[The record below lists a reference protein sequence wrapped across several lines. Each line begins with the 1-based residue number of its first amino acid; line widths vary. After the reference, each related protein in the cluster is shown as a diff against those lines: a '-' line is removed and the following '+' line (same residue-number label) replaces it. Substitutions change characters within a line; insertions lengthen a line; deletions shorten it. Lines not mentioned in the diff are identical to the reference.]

1 MDPSLRIGA
10 IMSPKW
16 FEPFEASLKL
26 LGFRPVWLA
35 ETVSQVPENYLE
47 QWDGL
52 VIELSTAVVDVSE
65 RPGSWGSISIAG
77 LPVERDSETIAELF
91 GVRRVLREEEDAQAW
106 LETSTSRISVSPP
119 PLIAVW
125 GTAGSPGATTLAV
138 GLARGLARH
147 QRTLLVDADFVAPS
161 CAEIVGVSRDN
172 SGLLGALRVAR
183 NPNPPWEALA
193 ACASPAK
200 GRQPFE
206 VLAGVRPGSLERL
219 EAGAMSHLVDSYR
232 AQGVALVVEAK
243 FWSGSSKSSPE
254 LVGVESILGAADHV
268 FVVGQLSDLGISRVV
283 RDWNLLVS
291 VIKEKACT
299 FMLRAEETS
308 DRFLFSEASETLGA
322 LTGCFD
328 VRPLPHEE
336 GDQESSSF
344 VELLQSVG
352 ALRTIRSE
360 KSGKP
365 GKSEG
370 SLLGKLQMR
379 NHRQPLA

>member
-10 IMSPKW
+10 IMRPEW
-16 FEPFEASLKL
+16 FEPFEVSLKH
-26 LGFRPVWLA
+26 LGISPVWLA
-35 ETVSQVPENYLE
+35 ETVSQVPENSLE

-52 VIELSTAVVDVSE
+52 VIELSTAGVDVSE

-77 LPVERDSETIAELF
+77 LPVERDSETIAEVF
-91 GVRRVLREEEDAQAW
+91 GVRRILREEEDAQAW

-183 NPNPPWEALA
+183 NPNPPWEALV

-200 GRQPFE
+200 DRLPFE

-219 EAGAMSHLVDSYR
+219 EAGAMSNLVDSYR
-232 AQGVALVVEAK
+232 AQGVALVVDAK

-299 FMLRAEETS
+299 LMLRAEKIS
-308 DRFLFSEASETLGA
+308 DRFLFSEASETVGA

-328 VRPLPHEE
+328 VRRLPHEE
-336 GDQESSSF
+336 GDQDSSGY
-344 VELLQSVG
+344 VELLNSVG

-360 KSGKP
+360 RSGKP

-370 SLLGKLQMR
+370 SFLGRLQMR

>member
-1 MDPSLRIGA
+1 MDPTLRISA

-35 ETVSQVPENYLE
+35 ETVSQVPENSLE

-52 VIELSTAVVDVSE
+52 VIELSTAVVDVAE

-77 LPVERDSETIAELF
+77 LPVERDSETIAEVF
-91 GVRRVLREEEDAQAW
+91 GVRRVLREEEYAQAW
-106 LETSTSRISVSPP
+106 LETLTSRISVSPP

-125 GTAGSPGATTLAV
+125 GTPGSPGATTLAV

-183 NPNPPWEALA
+183 NPNPPWEALM
-193 ACASPAK
+193 ACARPVDDH
-200 GRQPFE
+200 QPFE
-206 VLAGVRPGSLERL
+206 ILAGVRPGSLERL
-219 EAGAMSHLVDSYR
+219 EARAMSHLVDSFR
-232 AQGVALVVEAK
+232 EQGVALVVEAK
-243 FWSGSSKSSPE
+243 FWYGSSESSPE
-254 LVGVESILGAADHV
+254 LVGVESILVAADHV

-283 RDWNLLVS
+283 KDWNLLVS

-299 FMLRAEETS
+299 FMLRAEKTS
-308 DRFLFSEASETLGA
+308 DSFLFSEASETLGA

-328 VRPLPHEE
+328 VRRLPHEA
-336 GDQESSSF
+336 GDQDSSGY

-352 ALRTIRSE
+352 ALPAVGSERS
-360 KSGKP
+360 GTL
-365 GKSEG
+365 GKSERDF
-370 SLLGKLQMR
+370 LRPIQMR
-379 NHRQPLA
+379 NHRQPLP

>member
-35 ETVSQVPENYLE
+35 ETVSQVPENSLE
-47 QWDGL
+47 QWNGL
-52 VIELSTAVVDVSE
+52 VIELSAAGVDVSE

-77 LPVERDSETIAELF
+77 LPVERDSETIAEVF

-106 LETSTSRISVSPP
+106 LETLTSRISVSPP

-125 GTAGSPGATTLAV
+125 GTPGAPGATTLAV

-183 NPNPPWEALA
+183 NPNPSWEALA

-243 FWSGSSKSSPE
+243 FWSGSSESSPE

-268 FVVGQLSDLGISRVV
+268 FGVGQLSDLGISRLV

-299 FMLRAEETS
+299 FMIRVPKGS
-308 DRFLFSEASETLGA
+308 DSLLSSKASESLGA

-328 VRPLPHEE
+328 VRRLPHEE
-336 GDQESSSF
+336 GNQDSSSY

-352 ALRTIRSE
+352 ALPAIRSE
-360 KSGKP
+360 RSGTLGKP
-365 GKSEG
+365 EG
-370 SLLGKLQMR
+370 SFLRRIQMR
-379 NHRQPLA
+379 NHRQPLP